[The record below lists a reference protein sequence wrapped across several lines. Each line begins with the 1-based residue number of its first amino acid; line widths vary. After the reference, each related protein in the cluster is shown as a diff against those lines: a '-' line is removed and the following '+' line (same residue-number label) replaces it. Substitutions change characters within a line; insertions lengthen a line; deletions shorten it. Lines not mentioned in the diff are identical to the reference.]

1 MVVSD
6 IATAVTL
13 GSCPQDKRVPIVAYT
28 DACKIDGIC
37 VTSNM
42 YTCDDLGGIMTS
54 GTMWLGI
61 LGFMIMVILM
71 AYK

>member
-13 GSCPQDKRVPIVAYT
+13 GGCPQEKRVPIVAYT
-28 DACKIDGIC
+28 DDCKNIGIC
-37 VTSNM
+37 VTSDA
-42 YTCDDLGGIMTS
+42 YTCGDLGGIMTS
-54 GTMWLGI
+54 GTMLLVI
-61 LGFMIMVILM
+61 LGFMIMVVLM